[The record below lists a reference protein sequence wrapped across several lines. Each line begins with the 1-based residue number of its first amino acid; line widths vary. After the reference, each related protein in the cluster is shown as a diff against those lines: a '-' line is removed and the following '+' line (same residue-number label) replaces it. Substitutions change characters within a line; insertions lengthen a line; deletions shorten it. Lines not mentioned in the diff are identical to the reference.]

1 MNNPFRYGTI
11 VTGEDFAD
19 REKEQDQLQKDLM
32 SRQHIL
38 LYSPRR
44 YGKSSLMVM
53 VLKKLNEQGVMTSMI
68 DLFAC
73 VSIDDIIEKL
83 VEETVIPAYKTS
95 SKIMNFFKSA
105 FRGVGV
111 DLTLKPDG
119 SIKVGLKKEIKSS
132 GVKETLKQVLDAPE
146 KLATAKKK
154 PLVIVFDEFQEISN
168 FSDYNLEN
176 LMRTRF
182 QHHKNVTYVFMGSKK
197 HIMQQM
203 FENADRPFYK
213 FAKPFPLDVIP
224 KKEFKKYILEKFKGT
239 KIDIDSSIVD
249 KLLDFTQGHP
259 YFTQQL
265 CHELWNLTGEEKKVH
280 GDDIEK
286 AIANL
291 LEIHNDLF
299 LMMWDSSTLLQRKM
313 LSALSTE
320 GQVASIYSVSFIER
334 HGLKS
339 ASHAQRA
346 IDQLLVNGTVEK
358 KADYFITSDIFF
370 NEWIKRRT
378 LCNS

>member
-1 MNNPFRYGTI
+1 MVNPFRYGTI

-19 REKEQDQLQKDLM
+19 REKEQEQLLKDLM
-32 SRQHIL
+32 SGQHIL

-53 VLKKLNEQGVMTSMI
+53 VLKKLKEKGIMTSMI

-73 VSIDDIIEKL
+73 VSINDIIEKL

-168 FSDYNLEN
+168 FSDFNLEN
-176 LMRTRF
+176 LMRTHF
-182 QHHKNVTYVFMGSKK
+182 QHHTNVTYVFMGSKK

-224 KKEFKKYILEKFKGT
+224 KKEFKKYVLEKFKDTEIEIG
-239 KIDIDSSIVD
+239 SSIVD

-265 CHELWNLTGEEKKVH
+265 SHELWNLATEEKKIHV
-280 GDDIEK
+280 DDVET
-286 AIANL
+286 AIVNL

-313 LSALSTE
+313 LSALAIE
-320 GQVASIYSVSFIER
+320 GRASSIYSMSFIER
-334 HGLKS
+334 YELKS

-358 KADYFITSDIFF
+358 KADYFTISDVFF
-370 NEWIKRRT
+370 NEWVKRRA
-378 LCNS
+378 LSNL